1 MRRGPYRPSLDTM
14 RGGVGG
20 QWEGGPAVVVVA
32 AALMGLRGGREGGG
46 DSDTG
51 PGLKEERGSLCD
63 TGQSHLSL
71 ARLLLTN
78 PGGGVSCAM
87 GGLWPFLGPR
97 AFGARGWHH
106 PPQNPTVHVH
116 FLNKKPGYNL
126 LTFLK
131 ANSGST
137 THPPIHPPNL
147 PKSNNSPSPQHRSR
161 GQTHQPSGVGA
172 FGNLQTP
179 SVGRRRQ
186 CHCS

>member
-78 PGGGVSCAM
+78 PGGRGGVLCH
-87 GGLWPFLGPR
+87 GGPVAIFGPPCLR
-97 AFGARGWHH
+97 CHS
-106 PPQNPTVHVH
+106 PQNPTVHVH